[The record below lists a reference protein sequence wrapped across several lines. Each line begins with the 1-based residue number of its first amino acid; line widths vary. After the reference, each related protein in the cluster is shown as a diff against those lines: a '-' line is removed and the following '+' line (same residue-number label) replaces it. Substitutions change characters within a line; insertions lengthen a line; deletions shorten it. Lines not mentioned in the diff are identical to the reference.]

1 MRVGVLFFVTVVT
14 TLLTGGL
21 VSGEAGPDPRIAKLE
36 SAMLRALGMTHRPR
50 PRRGATV
57 PRHMLELYGRQEK
70 LRAQPAGQPSD
81 CQFPDVT
88 VPGNIVRNFK
98 GKYHDTVDLS
108 PTACSSQ
115 GVTYSVSAVAAE
127 EFVRSAELRVHV
139 PDDPRVWS
147 AAQAYTVSVYRVLRP
162 AEVGSADNLELLQ
175 AHVITPFDRDD
186 VKAFNIVSA
195 VQRWQRRGEDNH
207 GLLVSV
213 EAVPAEDG
221 TRLDSCPHFSLTD
234 MELFVISTDMQQ
246 CRSRDKR
253 SARAVDSPSGPGN
266 ICKRRKLYIRF
277 KDVGWDDW
285 IIAPQGYMAYH
296 CSGECPFPLN
306 EHLNGTNHAVIQTLV
321 NSLTPDSVPPACC
334 APTKWSSISMLYFDN
349 NGDVVL
355 RQYEDMVVDGCG
367 CR

>member
-1 MRVGVLFFVTVVT
+1 MMRVFVFVTVVT
-14 TLLTGGL
+14 TVCTG
-21 VSGEAGPDPRIAKLE
+21 VSGAADVDPRIARLE

-50 PRRGATV
+50 PKRGATV

-70 LRAQPAGQPSD
+70 LRAQTAGEQSG

-98 GKYHDTVDLS
+98 GKYHDAVDPS

-127 EFVRSAELRVHV
+127 EFVRSAELRVPI
-139 PDDPRVWS
+139 PDDLRVWS
-147 AAQAYTVSVYRVLRP
+147 VAKAYTVSVYRVLQP
-162 AEVGSADNLELLQ
+162 GKAASADSLELLQ
-175 AHVITPFDRDD
+175 SHVITPFDRDD
-186 VKAFNIVSA
+186 VKTFNIVSA
-195 VQRWQRRGEDNH
+195 VQHWQRRAEDNH

-213 EAVPAEDG
+213 EAVKAEDG
-221 TRLDSCPHFSLTD
+221 TRLDSCPQFSITD
-234 MELFVISTDMQQ
+234 SQLFVISTDIQQ

-253 SARAVDSPSGPGN
+253 SVRTVDSSNGPGN
-266 ICKRRKLYIRF
+266 ICRRRKLYIRF

-321 NSLTPDSVPPACC
+321 NSLTPDAVPPACC